1 MADAAQTVAA
11 GTDVRLQDRLDPAA
25 QSQIGVADDPGADPR
40 LAVDSAR
47 THGGD
52 AVSELG
58 FADRPHLDR
67 AAPTVHRPGL
77 HEHRRD
83 DVVTAA
89 GVGQEL
95 IEEVTPARPVP
106 QMVVR
111 INDRQV
117 GVEDGLEAPI
127 KPRLADRKIVGSNG
141 CGG

>member
-1 MADAAQTVAA
+1 MADATQAVAA
-11 GTDVRLQDRLDPAA
+11 GADVRLQNRLDPAA

-40 LAVDSAR
+40 LAVESAR

-52 AVSELG
+52 AVDELG
-58 FADRPHLDR
+58 FADRPHLYR
-67 AAPTVHRPGL
+67 AGAAVHRAGL

-89 GVGQEL
+89 GVGQQF

-111 INDRQV
+111 IDDRQV
-117 GVEDGLEAPI
+117 GLDWRTG
-127 KPRLADRKIVGSNG
+127 R
-141 CGG
+141 